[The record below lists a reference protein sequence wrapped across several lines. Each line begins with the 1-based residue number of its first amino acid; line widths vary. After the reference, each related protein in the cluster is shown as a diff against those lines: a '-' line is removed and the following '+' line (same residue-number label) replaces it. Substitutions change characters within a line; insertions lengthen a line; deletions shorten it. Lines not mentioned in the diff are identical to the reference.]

1 MKTLALF
8 VTILIAPFA
17 LAQCLAPQD
26 NRITVKGSVELK
38 EVADQATTA
47 FTIKGIGPSLR
58 LAVQDASEKT
68 QSLVAKLLALGLKSQ
83 NVSTSSFY
91 AGENMGDKKFLSS
104 SRDYQ
109 ATLSTSLK
117 IDSLP
122 LLQPILITLSEA
134 DVQTL
139 SDIRFSLKDELVVRR
154 KVRTQ
159 AALKAKEKAD
169 DICKALGVT
178 VGRVLNV
185 EETQPTQSASGTS
198 VYRGGRS
205 FPNSF
210 NSVVSYEVPP
220 VDESRGTGFFAQ
232 TITLSSQVTVTFEI
246 K

>member
-1 MKTLALF
+1 MKTLALC
-8 VTILIAPFA
+8 VTIFIAPFA

-38 EVADQATTA
+38 EVADQATIA
-47 FTIKGIGPSLR
+47 FTIKGIGLSLR

-68 QSLVAKLLALGLKSQ
+68 QSLVARLLALGLKAQ

-91 AGENMGDKKFLSS
+91 GGENMGDKKFLSS

-122 LLQPILITLSEA
+122 LLQPVLFTLSEA
-134 DVQTL
+134 DVQSL
-139 SDIRFSLKDELVVRR
+139 SDISFSLKDELVVRR

-159 AALKAKEKAD
+159 AALKANEKAD

-178 VGRVLNV
+178 AGRVLSV
-185 EETQPTQSASGTS
+185 EETQPTQSTSGTS
-198 VYRGGRS
+198 VYRGGRG
-205 FPNSF
+205 FRNPF
-210 NSVVSYEVPP
+210 NSVVSYEIPP